1 MNRTAL
7 VASTSLALVLGTT
20 ASFAQA
26 PAPAAAAPPAAGAAT
41 RPTLA
46 PPAAAAGA
54 VGPDAPVGKV
64 TQELQ
69 AKLEAMMRGNG
80 LTADEVAR
88 RAVKS
93 SSQIAAKRQSIESAE
108 ASVDQAKAGFY
119 PSLTLSARYTRLSD
133 IETPSLGTV
142 VVSPNP
148 NPHQV
153 DLGDPNATPPVAAE
167 PLFAT
172 PLSFPSLLNQYVL
185 QAQLTVPLSD
195 YLLRTSRAIS
205 GANRVKNAS
214 EIEERATRLSVAR
227 DARVSY
233 YQWIRAQ
240 GMSFIGAQSVEQAKG
255 HLSDANNA
263 FQAGLISKADVLR
276 AQTGVKSAELFF
288 QRANSAVQLATTR
301 LRVLMKDD
309 AGKRYD
315 VGENILAPVAPLP
328 GTASEEAAFREA
340 SLQRL
345 ELKVLA
351 ENEQA
356 LRDQAALTSAGN
368 YPRLDAMASAQYA
381 NPNQRFFPQEDKFRG
396 TWDAGVVL
404 SWSPTA
410 IFGAQAGARSLN
422 AKAAELVAQRQAL
435 IDGLELEVS
444 QALSAERDAQFAVTV
459 TQQALASADEGY
471 RVRRELFRGG
481 RATLV
486 EVTDSETELTRA
498 RLELVNA
505 HVDLRIARVE
515 LAHALGRDAI
525 KP

>member
-1 MNRTAL
+1 MNSTAF
-7 VASTSLALVLGTT
+7 VASTALALVLSTT

-26 PAPAAAAPPAAGAAT
+26 PAPAPAPAGASARPALTPPAAS
-41 RPTLA
+41 P
-46 PPAAAAGA
+46 GA

-80 LTADEVAR
+80 LTAEEVAR

-93 SSQIAAKRQSIESAE
+93 SSQIAAKRKSIESAE

-119 PSLTLSARYTRLSD
+119 PALNLSARYSRLSAID
-133 IETPSLGTV
+133 EPKLGV
-142 VVSPNP
+142 
-148 NPHQV
+148 
-153 DLGDPNATPPVAAE
+153 LAAPADQTLAAGTIITG
-167 PLFAT
+167 PLIAL
-172 PLSFPSLLNQYVL
+172 PLSFPVILNQYVL
-185 QAQLTVPLSD
+185 QAQLNVPLSD
-195 YLLRTSRAIS
+195 YLLRTSRAVS

-227 DARVSY
+227 DAKVAY

-240 GMSFIGAQSVEQAKG
+240 GFAFVGAQSVEQAKG
-255 HLSDANNA
+255 HLKDSNNA
-263 FQAGLISKADVLR
+263 FQAGLVSKADVLR

-288 QRANSAVQLATTR
+288 ERSTSSVQLATTR
-301 LRVLMKDD
+301 LRVMMKDEP
-309 AGKRYD
+309 GKQYD

-328 GTASEEAAFREA
+328 GTDSEPTAVREAAQ
-340 SLQRL
+340 QRL
-345 ELKVLA
+345 ELKVLS
-351 ENEQA
+351 ENEHA

-368 YPRLDAMASAQYA
+368 YPRLDATASAQYS

-410 IFGAQAGARSLN
+410 IFGAQAGTRSLN

-435 IDGLELEVS
+435 MDGLELEVS
-444 QALSAERDAQFAVTV
+444 QALSSERDAQFAVTV
-459 TQQALASADEGY
+459 SQQALASADEGY
-471 RVRRELFRGG
+471 RVRRELFRSG

-505 HVDLRIARVE
+505 HVDLRIAQVE
-515 LAHALGRDAI
+515 LAHALGRDA
-525 KP
+525 K